1 MMCAIAFEPNPVGHR
16 IQALPRH
23 LGRRSKSETEVGL
36 PADPAPRN
44 SSVADPLA
52 PLADC

>member
-1 MMCAIAFEPNPVGHR
+1 MCAIAFKPNLVGHQ
-16 IQALPRH
+16 IQGLPQH

-36 PADPAPRN
+36 PADPTPRN

-52 PLADC
+52 PLEDC